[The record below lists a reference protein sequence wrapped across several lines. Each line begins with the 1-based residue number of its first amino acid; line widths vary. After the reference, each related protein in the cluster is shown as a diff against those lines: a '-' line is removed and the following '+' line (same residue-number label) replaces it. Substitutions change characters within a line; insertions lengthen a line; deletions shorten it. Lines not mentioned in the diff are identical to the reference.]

1 MEDKRKS
8 YLGTGWAFPPAFIKN
23 VGAEMVSDE
32 DDIRQSLQ
40 ILFSTN
46 AGERI
51 FRFDYGSNIRQ
62 FVFQEMNLS
71 VENLIIDH
79 IKQTILFFE
88 PRIKVTDVTIEMKEP
103 QEGIL
108 WINLEYTIL
117 KTNNRS
123 NMVYPFYFL
132 EGTNL

>member
-1 MEDKRKS
+1 MKNEQKS

-23 VGAEMVSDE
+23 AGVEMVSDQ
-32 DDIRQSLQ
+32 DDILQSLR
-40 ILFSTN
+40 ILFSTTV
-46 AGERI
+46 GERV

-62 FVFQEMNLS
+62 FVFEEMNLS

-79 IKQTILFFE
+79 IKQTVLFFE
-88 PRIKVTDVTIEMKEP
+88 PRVKVTDVSVETKDS

-108 WINLEYTIL
+108 WINIEYTIL
-117 KTNNRS
+117 RTNSRS